1 MTSADPLPSVD
12 TIGATSSIDVVLVS
26 AATSS
31 DHTRSGAGC
40 QTIAPPVTAATRAS
54 TGHGDVVHDLERP
67 RIDDRERRQRAVVAE
82 HDAVGLLDI
91 ELGARA
97 GDVDDPGHLAD
108 GPVQVTGQPVG
119 TAHEPGPAVVG
130 VGAHRRAPVGLD
142 GRDEDPADDGN
153 HSHRGAEFAQSAR
166 GHGSL

>member
-1 MTSADPLPSVD
+1 M
-12 TIGATSSIDVVLVS
+12 
-26 AATSS
+26 
-31 DHTRSGAGC
+31 
-40 QTIAPPVTAATRAS
+40 
-54 TGHGDVVHDLERP
+54 
-67 RIDDRERRQRAVVAE
+67 AE

-97 GDVDDPGHLAD
+97 GDVDDPGDLAD

-130 VGAHRRAPVGLD
+130 VGAHGRAPVGLD
-142 GRDEDPADDGN
+142 GRDEDPADDGD
-153 HSHRGAEFAQSAR
+153 HSHRRAEFAQSAR